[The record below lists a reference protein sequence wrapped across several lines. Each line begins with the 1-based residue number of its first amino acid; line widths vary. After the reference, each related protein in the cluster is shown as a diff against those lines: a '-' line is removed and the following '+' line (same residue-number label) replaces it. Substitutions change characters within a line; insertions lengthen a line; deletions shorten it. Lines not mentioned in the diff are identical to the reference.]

1 MAEEAF
7 LHISSTCLDQES
19 WASMVRPRDL
29 VWSTL
34 LIVLSSILMSISSHW
49 VFNLCLDPI
58 IISSV
63 LATFKL
69 NLLALNQQVRLLS
82 SEVTAI
88 LRSATVFADKV
99 ILVSSAN
106 ILGAASRR
114 QLGRSLIY
122 IKKSKGPRILP
133 CGTPQVTVLAVD
145 RLPLTLHLWVRLLR
159 YDWNHVI
166 VAWSA
171 SK

>member
-1 MAEEAF
+1 
-7 LHISSTCLDQES
+7 
-19 WASMVRPRDL
+19 MVRPRDL

-34 LIVLSSILMSISSHW
+34 LIVLSPILMSISSHW

-82 SEVTAI
+82 S
-88 LRSATVFADKV
+88 ATVFADKV

-106 ILGAASRR
+106 ILGAAFRR

-159 YDWNHVI
+159 YD
-166 VAWSA
+166 
-171 SK
+171 

>member
-1 MAEEAF
+1 M
-7 LHISSTCLDQES
+7 L
-19 WASMVRPRDL
+19 RPRDHSL

-34 LIVLSSILMSISSHW
+34 LIVLSSILISISSHW
-49 VFNLCLDPI
+49 AFNLCLDPI

-133 CGTPQVTVLAVD
+133 SGTPQVTVLAVD
-145 RLPLTLHLWVRLLR
+145 RLPLTLHLWVRLLK

-171 SK
+171 PK